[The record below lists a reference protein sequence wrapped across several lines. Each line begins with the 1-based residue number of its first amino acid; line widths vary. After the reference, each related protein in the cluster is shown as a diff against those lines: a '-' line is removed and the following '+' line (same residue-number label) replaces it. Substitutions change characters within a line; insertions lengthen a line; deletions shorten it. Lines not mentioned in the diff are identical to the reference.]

1 VQHILLVELVVVLS
15 GFQVKLV
22 KLEGVVLF
30 GILEGAVPKGG
41 TLSRKGRWCDLDIHN
56 MAIHRKRTLSK

>member
-1 VQHILLVELVVVLS
+1 VSATHSLVELVVVLS
-15 GFQVKLV
+15 GVQVKLD

-41 TLSRKGRWCDLDIHN
+41 TLSRKGSWCD
-56 MAIHRKRTLSK
+56 